1 MFKNLTIKS
10 RLIFILSF
18 LVVFL
23 LGIEMLGLFGM
34 SNAIQGLK
42 TVYHDRAIP
51 LKQVADI
58 ESLLLLNR
66 IAITS
71 ALMMPTPE
79 IIESK
84 TAAVEEDIEEMT
96 QLWQAYMAR

>member
-1 MFKNLTIKS
+1 MFKNLTIRS

-23 LGIEMLGLFGM
+23 LVIEMLGLFGM
-34 SNAIQGLK
+34 SSAIGGLK

-58 ESLLLLNR
+58 ESL
-66 IAITS
+66 
-71 ALMMPTPE
+71 
-79 IIESK
+79 
-84 TAAVEEDIEEMT
+84 
-96 QLWQAYMAR
+96 